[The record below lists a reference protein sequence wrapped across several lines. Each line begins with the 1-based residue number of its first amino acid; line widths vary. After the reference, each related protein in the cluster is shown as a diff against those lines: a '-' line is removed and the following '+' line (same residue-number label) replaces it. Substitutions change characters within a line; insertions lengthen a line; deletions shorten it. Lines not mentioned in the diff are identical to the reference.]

1 VADADFCELYTFANG
16 LWQIAQGYVILS
28 LPPSE
33 TAMNRYERRPLSAGE
48 AELEYLDGE
57 IRVLRPGT
65 FVRCAATG
73 VPIPIE
79 DLRYWNVDLQE
90 PYANHEA
97 KLLRM
102 GMKLDK

>member
-1 VADADFCELYTFANG
+1 LQTAPLRRNV
-16 LWQIAQGYVILS
+16 LWQIAQAYVIFLS
-28 LPPSE
+28 YRPE

-65 FVRCAATG
+65 FVRCAVTG

-90 PYANHEA
+90 AYANHEA
-97 KLLRM
+97 KLQRM
-102 GMKLDK
+102 GIKFGK